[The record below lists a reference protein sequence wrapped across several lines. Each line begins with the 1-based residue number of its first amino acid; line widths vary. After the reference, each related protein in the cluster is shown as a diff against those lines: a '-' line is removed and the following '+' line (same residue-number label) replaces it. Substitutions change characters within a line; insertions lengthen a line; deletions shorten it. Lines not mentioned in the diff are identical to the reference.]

1 MKNQWKN
8 NENQYKFGFEK
19 TTSKTTWKYWVQ
31 DPPWLHFGGFGEAP
45 GRHWGT
51 PGRHDRV
58 SWALLGA
65 SWAPLWSHGC
75 FGLDLGRVWEALGR
89 FLGSFG
95 EDFEKILGR
104 CWEDI
109 FVSETPALPRQLAWR
124 HNARGSRTPR
134 VLDGIV
140 QVVPCLLVERSSS
153 ERASR
158 IPSGSA
164 DLGLFFALGGQVGS
178 KLAPRSHFF
187 AFFSQDAS
195 KLRFLAFSFGFSL
208 DFGRFGEGFGSV
220 LARFSHDF
228 SQKCDSWKNSVF
240 LRENQ

>member
-8 NENQYKFGFEK
+8 NENQCKFGFEK

-31 DPPWLHFGGFGEAP
+31 DPPRLHFGRFGEAP

-89 FLGSFG
+89 FLGWLREHFG
-95 EDFEKILGR
+95 RILGR
-104 CWEDI
+104 FWEDI

-124 HNARGSRTPR
+124 HNTRGSRNPR
-134 VLDGIV
+134 VLDGMV
-140 QVVPCLLVERSSS
+140 QVVSCLLVERSSS

-158 IPSGSA
+158 IPPSIKMFLLWEA
-164 DLGLFFALGGQVGS
+164 
-178 KLAPRSHFF
+178 KLAPSWLQDRIFSHFF
-187 AFFSQDAS
+187 RIFSQDAS
-195 KLRFLAFSFGFSL
+195 KLRFLAFSDGFSM
-208 DFGRFGEGFGSV
+208 DFGWFREGLGSV
-220 LARFSHDF
+220 LAMFLHAFSKKILF
-228 SQKCDSWKNSVF
+228 FKNNVF
-240 LRENQ
+240 PRENL